1 MSDGTWGYE
10 ERPCLYVGNPQAWKL
25 GEVEPNDSVIEGN
38 YRYYKVDSVFSLSFI
53 DLLKLMKTTA
63 WVTDYVML
71 SRNYNSAI
79 FLVFSS
85 NLVLS
90 VMFI

>member
-1 MSDGTWGYE
+1 MM
-10 ERPCLYVGNPQAWKL
+10 VL
-25 GEVEPNDSVIEGN
+25 GGIKRDHVCMLETHWLGDLEKKWSQITLLLRGSTDIIKSTQ
-38 YRYYKVDSVFSLSFI
+38 FSLPAL

-79 FLVFSS
+79 FLFS
-85 NLVLS
+85 LQTL
-90 VMFI
+90 F